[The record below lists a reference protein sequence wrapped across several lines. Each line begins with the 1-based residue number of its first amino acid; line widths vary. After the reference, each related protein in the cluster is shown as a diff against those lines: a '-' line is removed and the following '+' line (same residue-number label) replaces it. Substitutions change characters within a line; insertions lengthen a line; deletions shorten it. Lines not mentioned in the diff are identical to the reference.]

1 MIFLDVKVIA
11 DSKVL
16 HHDLHCQETFSQIP
30 ISYQMPP
37 TTCVFNSTADG
48 SAIRICGKCS
58 KPEWERHHL
67 LEFTE
72 YLLNCGYKKKT
83 LVAVLKKKKKR
94 AQNHLRAELRQIPI
108 KNIVPWVTTYDP
120 R

>member
-1 MIFLDVKVIA
+1 MTFLDVKVIA

-16 HHDLHCQETFSQIP
+16 HHDLHCQETVSHKYLPLPAATQD
-30 ISYQMPP
+30 Y
-37 TTCVFNSTADG
+37 G
-48 SAIRICGKCS
+48 AIRICGKCS

-83 LVAVLKKKKKR
+83 LVAVLKKKEKKSP
-94 AQNHLRAELRQIPI
+94 ESP
-108 KNIVPWVTTYDP
+108 
-120 R
+120 